1 MQQPMPG
8 ADTAD
13 LHRRASHWFSR
24 QVDQIRPDQWH
35 LPTPCSDWDVR
46 ELVNHVAGEALW
58 TPPLMAGGTIAEVG
72 DRFDGDV
79 LGDAPVD
86 RWHEAAAEAQN
97 AIDASGALDKNVH
110 LSFGDTPATEYVTQL
125 FADHLIH
132 GWDLAQAIGADTR
145 MDPELVTA
153 CATWFDTVEP
163 LYRQAGAI
171 GPALDVSPD
180 ADAQAVLLSR
190 FGRTAALGAP

>member
-1 MQQPMPG
+1 
-8 ADTAD
+8 
-13 LHRRASHWFSR
+13 
-24 QVDQIRPDQWH
+24 
-35 LPTPCSDWDVR
+35 VR

-58 TPPLMAGGTIAEVG
+58 TPPLMAGGTIEEVG